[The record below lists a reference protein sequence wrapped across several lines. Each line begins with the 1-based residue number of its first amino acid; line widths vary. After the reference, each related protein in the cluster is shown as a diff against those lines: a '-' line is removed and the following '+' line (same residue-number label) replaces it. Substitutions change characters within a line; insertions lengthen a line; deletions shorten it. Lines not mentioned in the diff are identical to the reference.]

1 MRSAPAT
8 DVTAR
13 QEDNSLRLLLGRPV
27 AAAGSAVPTAG
38 LPTLMVA
45 EAEVLL

>member
-13 QEDNSLRLLLGRPV
+13 LEDTLRLLLGRPL
-27 AAAGSAVPTAG
+27 AAAGSAVRTAG